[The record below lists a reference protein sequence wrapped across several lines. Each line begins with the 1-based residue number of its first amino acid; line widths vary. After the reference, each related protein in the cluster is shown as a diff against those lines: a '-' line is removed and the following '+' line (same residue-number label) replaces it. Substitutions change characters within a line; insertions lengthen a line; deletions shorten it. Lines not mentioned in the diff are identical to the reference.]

1 MLTFLVNFH
10 GNLRQ
15 VILHVWE
22 LVKVVCVDKSR
33 AGQVGAHKTEEMC
46 RWLMILPPAKYP
58 SFVISLP
65 QSSSLSCP
73 WGFLD
78 FFLSSFRI
86 KFAFLHFF
94 CSTIV
99 PGVKHSELH
108 YTMVKFNPVSSICWF
123 DRWHFN
129 SWHQNGYQWWYV
141 NWITEDNLHFTLAI
155 GILIQVCKNNLQATT
170 P

>member
-1 MLTFLVNFH
+1 MRIHQPEQATCQWQEVHETHISDVNTHIRHIHKYTYQTHTHISDTFTNKQIRHIHLTIFFQSWYVLYAKGMLTFLVNFH
-10 GNLRQ
+10 GNLWQ

-73 WGFLD
+73 RGFFDFSFFFFQFD
-78 FFLSSFRI
+78 FFALFG
-86 KFAFLHFF
+86 HFF
-94 CSTIV
+94 C
-99 PGVKHSELH
+99 
-108 YTMVKFNPVSSICWF
+108 
-123 DRWHFN
+123 
-129 SWHQNGYQWWYV
+129 
-141 NWITEDNLHFTLAI
+141 
-155 GILIQVCKNNLQATT
+155 
-170 P
+170 